1 MRPRVG
7 LTVYK
12 MFIRCVNCRQL
23 VTVSIDRGMQVEQ
36 IDWGNKPCVNCGT
49 CRLDPKTIQP
59 Y

>member
-1 MRPRVG
+1 MSD
-7 LTVYK
+7 VYK